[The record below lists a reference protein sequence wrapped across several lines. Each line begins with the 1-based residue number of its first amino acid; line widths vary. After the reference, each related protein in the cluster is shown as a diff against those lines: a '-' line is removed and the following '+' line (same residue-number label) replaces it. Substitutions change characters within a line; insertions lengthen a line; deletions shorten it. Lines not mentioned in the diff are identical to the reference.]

1 LSTEIFVSLLD
12 EAVDV
17 WRPVQ
22 AEHLHRNV
30 YKIVEQPYERA
41 IEAWRFE
48 PGDKVVCELIPSS
61 DGEILA
67 ATALAED

>member
-1 LSTEIFVSLLD
+1 M
-12 EAVDV
+12 
-17 WRPVQ
+17 Q